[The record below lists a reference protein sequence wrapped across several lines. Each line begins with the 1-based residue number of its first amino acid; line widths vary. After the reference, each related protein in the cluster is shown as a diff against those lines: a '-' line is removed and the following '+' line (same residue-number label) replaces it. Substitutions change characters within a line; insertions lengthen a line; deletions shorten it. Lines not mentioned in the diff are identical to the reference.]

1 MSAVPRRLEREERSC
16 ENETDQRNPLIG
28 GQREVRLPQ
37 VALLHSKEFHRVLR
51 RRRLRQQ
58 RWKVCKRSG
67 FFVCL
72 CETFVGFLFKYI

>member
-1 MSAVPRRLEREERSC
+1 MSAVPRRVEREERNC

-37 VALLHSKEFHRVLR
+37 VALLHSKEPNRVLR

-67 FFVCL
+67 LLVCL
-72 CETFVGFLFKYI
+72 YKIVVGYLFKYI